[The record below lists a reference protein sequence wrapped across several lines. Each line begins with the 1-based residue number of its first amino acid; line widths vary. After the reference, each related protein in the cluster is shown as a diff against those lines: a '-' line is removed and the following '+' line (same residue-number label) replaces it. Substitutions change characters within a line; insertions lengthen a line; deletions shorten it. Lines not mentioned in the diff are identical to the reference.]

1 MLSFSE
7 NDYTKLP
14 QSVQKIH
21 WRVDKVE
28 ENLEKECKER
38 KENDKLLFEK
48 FDKLNTMIIYQ
59 LIAAILTLISVL
71 ALFIKG

>member
-1 MLSFSE
+1 MSE

-28 ENLEKECKER
+28 EELEKECKER
-38 KENDKLLFEK
+38 KETDKLLFEK
-48 FDKLNTMIIYQ
+48 FDNMNKMIIYQ
-59 LIAAILTLISVL
+59 LCAAILTLVAVL
-71 ALFIKG
+71 AVYLKG